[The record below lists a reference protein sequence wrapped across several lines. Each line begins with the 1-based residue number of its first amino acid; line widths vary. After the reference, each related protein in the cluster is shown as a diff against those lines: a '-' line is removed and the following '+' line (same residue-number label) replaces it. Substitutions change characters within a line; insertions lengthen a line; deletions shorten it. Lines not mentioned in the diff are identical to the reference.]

1 MNPAVRPM
9 TVPKF
14 VAAKREG
21 RKLTMLT
28 AYDYSLAVALD
39 EAGVDSILVGDSLG
53 MVMQGQANTLP
64 VTVDEIIYHTKCVC
78 RGVRRALVI
87 ADLPFPINHLGVHK
101 TIELSAR
108 ILKETGCQAVKLE
121 GGAEQA
127 SVISGLVAAGIPV
140 MGHVG
145 LRPQN
150 VLMMGGYRVQRDGET
165 LMADAQAAQDAGA
178 FGVVLEGIPSPLAKG
193 VTTQLAIPTI
203 GIGAGPDC
211 DGQVLVL
218 HDMLGLTPGPVPKFA
233 KAFCDL
239 RGAIQAAVAEY
250 CRQVSEGSFPDEA
263 HSYGS

>member
-1 MNPAVRPM
+1 M
-9 TVPKF
+9 TVPRF

-28 AYDYSLAVALD
+28 AYDFSFAKILD

-53 MVMQGQANTLP
+53 MVMQGQPNTLP

-78 RGVRRALVI
+78 RAVQNALVI
-87 ADLPFPINHLGVHK
+87 ADLPFPVNHLGVHK
-101 TIELSAR
+101 TIEMSAR

-121 GGAEQA
+121 GGADQA
-127 SVISGLVAAGIPV
+127 AVIEGLVRAGIPV

-150 VLMMGGYRVQRDGET
+150 VLMMGGYRIQRDGET
-165 LMADAQAAQDAGA
+165 LLADAQAAQDAGA
-178 FGVVLEGIPSPLAKG
+178 FGLVLEGIPSPLAKQ
-193 VTTQLAIPTI
+193 VTSQLLIPTI

-218 HDMLGLTPGPVPKFA
+218 HDMLGLTSGNVPKFA
-233 KAFCDL
+233 KAFCNL
-239 RGAIQAAVAEY
+239 RESVTAAVQTY
-250 CRQVSEGSFPDEA
+250 CGDVQRGTFPDQQ
-263 HSYGS
+263 HSYE

>member
-1 MNPAVRPM
+1 M
-9 TVPKF
+9 TVPRF
-14 VAAKREG
+14 VSAKRAG

-28 AYDYSLAVALD
+28 AYDYSFARVLD

-53 MVMQGQANTLP
+53 MVMQGQSNTLP

-78 RGVRRALVI
+78 RAVRFALVV

-101 TIELSAR
+101 TIELSAK

-121 GGAEQA
+121 GGADQA
-127 SVISGLVAAGIPV
+127 AVIQGLVRAGIPV

-165 LMADAQAAQDAGA
+165 LLADARAAQDAGA
-178 FGVVLEGIPSPLAKG
+178 FGIVLEGIPS
-193 VTTQLAIPTI
+193 QLAQQVTEQLLIPTI
-203 GIGAGPDC
+203 GIGAGVEC

-218 HDMLGLTPGPVPKFA
+218 HDMLGLTSGSVPKFA
-233 KAFCDL
+233 KAFCNL
-239 RGAIQAAVAEY
+239 RETIAGAVQNFCQEV
-250 CRQVSEGSFPDEA
+250 QSGTFPDEQY
-263 HSYGS
+263 SYE